1 MNNETNAK
9 SEIAN
14 IQAEQ
19 VLIGALIM
27 QNNRFDLISDKLKPE
42 HFFVHQ
48 YKLVYT
54 EICRQL
60 NKGQSVDVFTIND
73 ALKDGVIDLKSLN
86 ELAQYAPANGSVTR
100 YAQIIIDRSKDRDL
114 LEVSSTISDLASDHQ
129 TPINE
134 RIELAQSQLA
144 KLIDESP
151 RDEWVDA
158 YAGML
163 EHTALLEARSDGKIK
178 AMGTGLSDIDDYLD
192 GGLREGGLYILAA
205 RPSMGKTA
213 MAMTMGLNMAEQYSV
228 GFISMEMPHS
238 ELRDRQIAM
247 LGRVPLSYVAR
258 PNKGTGL
265 DWGRVDEGIQKAR
278 QLNFFASDQSG
289 LNINQVRSKARNL
302 KRVRGLNVLIVD
314 YLGLMSG
321 LDTKQQRAYQLEE
334 ITRGLKTLAKELN
347 IAIVCLAQVS
357 RKVEERS
364 NQAPH
369 LSDLRDSG
377 AIEQDAD
384 VVMFISRPKQGN
396 PNLGNEWNN
405 YARMDIA
412 KNRQGRCGIVN
423 LWYEGEQVRFDEWQG
438 EAPRV
443 AAQSNRKYDL

>member
-1 MNNETNAK
+1 MNNIDDNTRVP
-9 SEIAN
+9 IASA
-14 IQAEQ
+14 QAEQ
-19 VLIGALIM
+19 SVVGALLL
-27 QNNRFDLISDKLKPE
+27 NNSVFDLISDKLKPE
-42 HFFVHQ
+42 HFFT
-48 YKLVYT
+48 YDCKITYT

-60 NKGQSVDVFTIND
+60 NEGRSVDVITVFD
-73 ALKDGVIDLKSLN
+73 GLKGQVSLHTLN
-86 ELAQYAPANGSVTR
+86 ELSQYVPNAANIKR
-100 YAQIIIDRSKDRDL
+100 YAQIIIDRSKGRDL
-114 LEVSSTISDLASDHQ
+114 LAVSSIVSELALEHQ
-129 TPINE
+129 TPIND

-144 KLIDESP
+144 KLIDEAP
-151 RDEWVDA
+151 KDEWVDA

-163 EHTALLEARSDGKIK
+163 EHTDLLEARSDGKIK
-178 AMGTGLSDIDDYLD
+178 AMGTGLLDIDDYLD

-213 MAMTMGLNMAEQYSV
+213 MAMTIGLNMAEQYKV

-314 YLGLMSG
+314 YLGLMNG
-321 LDTKQQRAYQLEE
+321 LDAKQQRAYQLEE

-357 RKVEERS
+357 RKVEERA

-384 VVMFISRPKQGN
+384 VVMFISRPIQAN
-396 PNLGNEWNN
+396 QSLGEQWKN
-405 YARMDIA
+405 YARMDVA

-423 LWYEGEQVRFDEWQG
+423 LFYEGEQVRFDSWAG
-438 EAPRV
+438 EPPKTGV
-443 AAQSNRKYDL
+443 GSKKNYDL

>member
-1 MNNETNAK
+1 MNTIKKTHSQE
-9 SEIAN
+9 
-14 IQAEQ
+14 AEQ
-19 VLIGALIM
+19 SVIGALLLDD
-27 QNNRFDLISDKLKPE
+27 RSFDLVSEKLKPE
-42 HFFVHQ
+42 HFFNHDH
-48 YKLVYT
+48 KLIYT
-54 EICRQL
+54 EISRQL
-60 NKGQSVDVFTIND
+60 LAGKRVDMITVYDGLKGEVDLIT
-73 ALKDGVIDLKSLN
+73 LN
-86 ELAQYAPANGSVTR
+86 QLAQYVPSAANIKR
-100 YAQIIIDRSKDRDL
+100 YAQIVIDRSKSRDL
-114 LEVSSTISDLASDHQ
+114 LNVSATITELATEHQ
-129 TPINE
+129 TPIND
-134 RIELAQSQLA
+134 RIEQAQAQLS
-144 KLIDESP
+144 KLVDETP
-151 RDEWVDA
+151 RDEWVGA
-158 YAGML
+158 YEGMVA
-163 EHTALLEARSDGKIK
+163 HTQTIEDRANGLVK
-178 AMGTGLSDIDDYLD
+178 AMSTGLNDIDDFLD
-192 GGLREGGLYILAA
+192 GGLRGGGLYILAA

-213 MAMTMGLNMAEQYSV
+213 MAMTMGLNMARDYSV
-228 GFISMEMPHS
+228 GFLSMEMPHT
-238 ELRDRQIAM
+238 ELRDRQTAM
-247 LGRVPLSYVAR
+247 LGRVGLSYVAR
-258 PNKGTGL
+258 PTRGAGL
-265 DWGRVDEGIQKAR
+265 PWDRVIEGVEKAR
-278 QLNFFASDQSG
+278 QLNFYASDQSG

-302 KRVRGLNVLIVD
+302 KRIHGLNVLIVD

-412 KNRQGRCGIVN
+412 KNRQGRCGVVD